1 MSKPK
6 HDNQRVIELSELAGG
21 LAHEIRNPLSTLK
34 VNLQLLAEDL
44 SAESESN
51 LRRRSL
57 LRLETLQSETER
69 LQILL
74 DNFLKLVSGH
84 EIHTQPVDVR
94 NVVRH
99 LVAFF
104 TPRAEELDIRMRML
118 LSDQELICELDES
131 LIQQALL
138 NLCLNAQQAMPD
150 GGELSLAVVRTDAG
164 VLIRVCDTGCGLDPA
179 ELKRIFEPFYR
190 AEDVQSPT
198 LPSMARGLGLAVAFG
213 IMQQMGGSIL
223 AQSERNKGSCFE
235 VSIPIAKCR

>member
-150 GGELSLAVVRTDAG
+150 GGELLVEATAEDEWARIDVT
-164 VLIRVCDTGCGLDPA
+164 DTGIGIAAEELDK
-179 ELKRIFEPFYR
+179 LFKPFFSTR
-190 AEDVQSPT
+190 KGGS
-198 LPSMARGLGLAVAFG
+198 GLGLSVTRRIVSEHEG
-213 IMQQMGGSIL
+213 TIEV
-223 AQSERNKGSCFE
+223 QSELGKGSRFS
-235 VSIPIAKCR
+235 VRLPRAQGRLKSI

>member
-44 SAESESN
+44 SAEPDAN

-57 LRLETLQSETER
+57 QRLETLQSETER

-84 EIHTQPVDVR
+84 EINTRPVDIS

-99 LVAFF
+99 LVEFF
-104 TPRAEELDIRMRML
+104 TPQAEELGIRMRML

-138 NLCLNAQQAMPD
+138 NLCLNALQAMPS
-150 GGELSLAVVRTDAG
+150 GGELIVETSAEGEWARIDVT
-164 VLIRVCDTGCGLDPA
+164 DTGIGIEADSLDK
-179 ELKRIFEPFYR
+179 LFKPFFSTR
-190 AEDVQSPT
+190 RGGS
-198 LPSMARGLGLAVAFG
+198 GLGLSVTRR
-213 IMQQMGGSIL
+213 IVSEHGGTIEV
-223 AQSERNKGSCFE
+223 QSEPGKGSRFS
-235 VSIPIAKCR
+235 VRLPWGR

>member
-44 SAESESN
+44 SAEPDAN

-57 LRLETLQSETER
+57 QRLETLQSETER

-84 EIHTQPVDVR
+84 EINTRPVDIS

-99 LVAFF
+99 LVEFF
-104 TPRAEELDIRMRML
+104 TPQAEELAIRMRML

-138 NLCLNAQQAMPD
+138 NLCLNALQAMPS
-150 GGELSLAVVRTDAG
+150 GGELIVETTAEDEWARIDVT
-164 VLIRVCDTGCGLDPA
+164 DTGIGIAAEVLDK
-179 ELKRIFEPFYR
+179 LFKPFFSTR
-190 AEDVQSPT
+190 KGGS
-198 LPSMARGLGLAVAFG
+198 GLGLSVTRR
-213 IMQQMGGSIL
+213 IVSEHGGTIEVH
-223 AQSERNKGSCFE
+223 SEPGKGSRFS
-235 VSIPIAKCR
+235 VRLPRGQGGLKSI

>member
-104 TPRAEELDIRMRML
+104 TPRAAQLAIRLRLL
-118 LSDQELICELDES
+118 LSSPALISDLDES
-131 LIQQALL
+131 LLHPPL
-138 NLCLNAQQAMPD
+138 STSCLNAQQAMPD
-150 GGELSLAVVRTDAG
+150 GGELLVEATAEGEWARIDVT
-164 VLIRVCDTGCGLDPA
+164 DTGIGIAAEELDK
-179 ELKRIFEPFYR
+179 LFKPFFSTR
-190 AEDVQSPT
+190 KGGS
-198 LPSMARGLGLAVAFG
+198 GLGLSVT
-213 IMQQMGGSIL
+213 
-223 AQSERNKGSCFE
+223 RR
-235 VSIPIAKCR
+235 IASGHEGNIQWQAALVTATGLS

>member
-150 GGELSLAVVRTDAG
+150 GGELLVEATAEGEWARIDVT
-164 VLIRVCDTGCGLDPA
+164 DTGIGIAAEELDK
-179 ELKRIFEPFYR
+179 L
-190 AEDVQSPT
+190 
-198 LPSMARGLGLAVAFG
+198 
-213 IMQQMGGSIL
+213 
-223 AQSERNKGSCFE
+223 
-235 VSIPIAKCR
+235 

>member
-44 SAESESN
+44 SAEPDAN

-84 EIHTQPVDVR
+84 EINTQPVDIR

-99 LVAFF
+99 LVEFC
-104 TPRAEELDIRMRML
+104 TPRAEELDIRMRMR
-118 LSDQELICELDES
+118 LSDEELICELDES

-150 GGELSLAVVRTDAG
+150 GGELIVEATAEDEWARIDVT
-164 VLIRVCDTGCGLDPA
+164 DTGIGIAAEELDK
-179 ELKRIFEPFYR
+179 LFKPFFSTR
-190 AEDVQSPT
+190 KGGS
-198 LPSMARGLGLAVAFG
+198 GLGLSVTRR
-213 IMQQMGGSIL
+213 ILTEHGGTIEV
-223 AQSERNKGSCFE
+223 QSELGKGSRFS
-235 VSIPIAKCR
+235 VRLPRSRRF

>member
-6 HDNQRVIELSELAGG
+6 YDNQRVIELSELAGG

-44 SAESESN
+44 SAEADAN

-57 LRLETLQSETER
+57 QRLETLQSETER

-84 EIHTQPVDVR
+84 EINTRPVDIR

-99 LVAFF
+99 LVEFF
-104 TPRAEELDIRMRML
+104 TPRAEELGIRMRMR
-118 LSDQELICELDES
+118 LSEEELICELDES

-150 GGELSLAVVRTDAG
+150 GGELIIRTDVQDAYA
-164 VLIRVCDTGCGLDPA
+164 VIEISDTGLGIEAEKLD
-179 ELKRIFEPFYR
+179 KIFDAYYTTR
-190 AEDVQSPT
+190 SGG
-198 LPSMARGLGLAVAFG
+198 SGLGLPTARKIIEAH
-213 IMQQMGGSIL
+213 GGSIDVNS
-223 AQSERNKGSCFE
+223 QPGKGTSFKIRLPVE
-235 VSIPIAKCR
+235 A

>member
-1 MSKPK
+1 VSKPK

-44 SAESESN
+44 SAEADSN

-57 LRLETLQSETER
+57 LRLQTLQSETER

-84 EIHTQPVDVR
+84 EINTRPVDIR

-99 LVAFF
+99 LVEFF
-104 TPRAEELDIRMRML
+104 TPRAEELDIRMRMQ

-150 GGELSLAVVRTDAG
+150 GGELIVEATAEDEWARIDVT
-164 VLIRVCDTGCGLDPA
+164 DTGIGIAAEVLDK
-179 ELKRIFEPFYR
+179 LFKPFFSTR
-190 AEDVQSPT
+190 KGGS
-198 LPSMARGLGLAVAFG
+198 GLGLSVTRR
-213 IMQQMGGSIL
+213 IVSEHGGTIEVH
-223 AQSERNKGSCFE
+223 SEPGKGSRFS
-235 VSIPIAKCR
+235 VRLPRGQGRLKSI